1 MCKEIIKLKEE
12 HNYDFSNYFD
22 LNRIDDDAENL
33 VNEFMQNPDYG
44 LKSDEIKVPVLEIAK
59 KMGFNV
65 YTAEYNDRD
74 LSGTIGISENLRE
87 KYGSSR
93 VIILNNQDSDEH
105 ILFTLCH
112 ELAHYIYDYQCNINQ
127 EYSNTYRTGEPKNN
141 QEIRANRFA
150 AAFLMPKKSFIDS
163 YKSFSKDT
171 DDQNAV
177 VRLLSK
183 KFSAP
188 ETAVRMRIAELL
200 NGW

>member
-1 MCKEIIKLKEE
+1 MCKEIIKFKEE
-12 HNYDFSNYFD
+12 HKYDFSNYFD
-22 LNRIDDDAENL
+22 LKRIDEVAENL

-44 LKSDEIKVPVLEIAK
+44 LKSSDIKVPVLEIAK
-59 KMGFNV
+59 KMGFKV
-65 YTAEYNDRD
+65 YTAEFYDRD
-74 LSGTIGISENLRE
+74 LSGTIGISESLRD
-87 KYGSSR
+87 KYGSCR

-112 ELAHYIYDYQCNINQ
+112 ELAHYIYDYQSKNNQ
-127 EYSNTYRTGEPKNN
+127 EYSNTYRTGEPTNN

-150 AAFLMPKKSFIDS
+150 AAFLMPKKFFINS
-163 YKSFSKDT
+163 YISFSKDT

-200 NGW
+200 NG

>member
-1 MCKEIIKLKEE
+1 MCKEIVEFKEK

-22 LNRIDDDAENL
+22 LKRIDEDAENL

-44 LKSDEIKVPVLEIAK
+44 LKSSGIKVPVLEIAK

-65 YTAEYNDRD
+65 YTAEFNDRD
-74 LSGTIGISENLRE
+74 LSGTIGISERLRE
-87 KYGSSR
+87 KYGSCR

-112 ELAHYIYDYQCNINQ
+112 ELAHYIYDYQSDTDQ
-127 EYSNTYRTGEPKNN
+127 EYSNTYRTGEPTSN

-150 AAFLMPKKSFIDS
+150 AAFLMPKKSFIHS
-163 YKSFSKDT
+163 YISFSKDT

-200 NGW
+200 NG